1 MILCQAP
8 VKCAIPSR
16 ALARVELAKA
26 SASTKVG
33 AAALEKG
40 RFESTGMIKYPGYD
54 GVRCQLKRKVGE
66 GKELGLRRV
75 ER

>member
-54 GVRCQLKRKVGE
+54 G
-66 GKELGLRRV
+66 
-75 ER
+75 